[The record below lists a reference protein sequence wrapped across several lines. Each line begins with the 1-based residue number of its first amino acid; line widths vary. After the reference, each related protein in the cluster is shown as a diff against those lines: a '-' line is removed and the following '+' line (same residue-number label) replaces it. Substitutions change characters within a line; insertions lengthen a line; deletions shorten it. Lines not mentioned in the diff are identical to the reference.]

1 MNTKLLIAVTAAAGL
16 ALAGAAR
23 AQTPANPKPS
33 AVEPGA
39 YKVEPSHTRVL
50 FTVSHMGFTNW
61 YGDFTGASGTLTLDP
76 KNPAAASLQ
85 VTVPVGSVSTTNAKL
100 DGELKAADWLD
111 ADRFPAASFKSTKVT
126 PKGTGMADVTGDM
139 TLHGVTK
146 PVTLHV
152 KFNGAGVNPL
162 DKAYTAGFEA
172 HGTIKRSDFG
182 VTKYVPLIG
191 DTVELTLSGAFE
203 KPTS

>member
-1 MNTKLLIAVTAAAGL
+1 MTFPKTILAATGL
-16 ALAGAAR
+16 MLAGAAQ
-23 AQTPANPKPS
+23 AQTPANPNPS
-33 AVEPGA
+33 AVQPGA

-76 KNPAAASLQ
+76 KNPAAASL
-85 VTVPVGSVSTTNAKL
+85 TVSLPVASVSTTNAKL

-111 ADRFPAASFKSTKVT
+111 AARFPQAGFKSTKVT
-126 PKGTGMADVTGDM
+126 PVGTGAADVTGDL

-146 PVTLHV
+146 PLTLHV
-152 KFNGAGVNPL
+152 KFNGAGINPL

-172 HGTIKRSDFG
+172 RGTIKRSDFG

-203 KPTS
+203 KPAS